1 MREEE
6 MGQDGVIGDV
16 RKLGSPEGGGLQDA
30 QAVPPRGSEANSV
43 PNPFALWFVLVCDA
57 SHLQIAQPS
66 FTLLRALY
74 LLSRKGLV
82 MQRFVLKNF
91 ERILVLLLV
100 ASMLAINSLI
110 EQKFAFLNF
119 YYLPIIMAGFYGGRR
134 FAVGSGLFV
143 VTLVLYFQATEGM
156 GMEAGLTQDALLTLV
171 PWGGFLIL
179 TGYVVGG
186 LAEQRAARLA
196 DLKNAYLAT
205 LEVLTFHIESAET
218 NQEGH
223 STRVAELAAAMGAE
237 LKLSDSEL
245 ENLRIASLLHEVGT
259 ADQRLLKLLSRS
271 VTDESVAVARA
282 LRGAAEIIAEYSH
295 YYEIVGDDW
304 DIEALPMA
312 IPVKVLAVADAFETL
327 QMATPV
333 RPAFTRWSALEEVE
347 KSAGKTFAREAVRAL
362 RVVAGRPE
370 LTAPAAKALRAS

>member
-1 MREEE
+1 
-6 MGQDGVIGDV
+6 
-16 RKLGSPEGGGLQDA
+16 
-30 QAVPPRGSEANSV
+30 
-43 PNPFALWFVLVCDA
+43 VL
-57 SHLQIAQPS
+57 
-66 FTLLRALY
+66 
-74 LLSRKGLV
+74 
-82 MQRFVLKNF
+82 QRFVLKYF

-100 ASMLAINSLI
+100 ASMFAINFLI
-110 EQKFAFLNF
+110 EQKFAFLSF
-119 YYLPIIMAGFYGGRR
+119 YYLPIILAGFYGGRR
-134 FAVGSGLFV
+134 FAVVSGLFIV
-143 VTLVLYFQATEGM
+143 SLVFYFQATQGV
-156 GMEAGLTQDALLTLV
+156 GMEAGLTEEAMLTLV

-186 LAEQRAARLA
+186 LAEQRAARLT

-205 LEVLTFHIESAET
+205 LEVLTFHIESAES

-237 LKLSDSEL
+237 LKLSDGEL

-271 VTDESVAVARA
+271 VTDASVTVARV

-312 IPVKVLAVADAFETL
+312 ITVKVLAVADAFETL

-370 LTAPAAKALRAS
+370 ALRAS

>member
-1 MREEE
+1 
-6 MGQDGVIGDV
+6 
-16 RKLGSPEGGGLQDA
+16 
-30 QAVPPRGSEANSV
+30 
-43 PNPFALWFVLVCDA
+43 VLNCDS
-57 SHLQIAQPS
+57 SHLQIAHGS
-66 FTLLRALY
+66 LTLVPAPY
-74 LLSRKGLV
+74 LLSGKGLV
-82 MQRFVLKNF
+82 IQQFVLRYF

-100 ASMLAINSLI
+100 ASMLVINSVI
-110 EQKFAFLNF
+110 EQKFAFLSF
-119 YYLPIIMAGFYGGRR
+119 YYLPIILAGFFVGRR
-134 FAVGSGLFV
+134 FAVGSGLFIAL
-143 VTLVLYFQATEGM
+143 LVFFLQAIEGF
-156 GMEAGLTQDALLTLV
+156 GMEAGLTQDALLTLI
-171 PWGGFLIL
+171 PWAGFLIL

-237 LKLSDSEL
+237 LKLSDGEL
-245 ENLRIASLLHEVGT
+245 ENLRVASLLHEVGT
-259 ADQRLLKLLSRS
+259 ADQRLLRLLSRS
-271 VTDESVAVARA
+271 VTDESLAVARA
-282 LRGAAEIIAEYSH
+282 LRGAAQIIAEYSH

-304 DIEALPMA
+304 DIESLPMA
-312 IPVKVLAVADAFETL
+312 VTVKVLAVADAFETL

-347 KSAGKTFAREAVRAL
+347 KAAGKTFAREAVRAL

-370 LTAPAAKALRAS
+370 ALRAS

>member
-119 YYLPIIMAGFYGGRR
+119 Y
-134 FAVGSGLFV
+134 
-143 VTLVLYFQATEGM
+143 
-156 GMEAGLTQDALLTLV
+156 
-171 PWGGFLIL
+171 
-179 TGYVVGG
+179 
-186 LAEQRAARLA
+186 
-196 DLKNAYLAT
+196 
-205 LEVLTFHIESAET
+205 
-218 NQEGH
+218 
-223 STRVAELAAAMGAE
+223 
-237 LKLSDSEL
+237 
-245 ENLRIASLLHEVGT
+245 
-259 ADQRLLKLLSRS
+259 
-271 VTDESVAVARA
+271 
-282 LRGAAEIIAEYSH
+282 
-295 YYEIVGDDW
+295 
-304 DIEALPMA
+304 
-312 IPVKVLAVADAFETL
+312 
-327 QMATPV
+327 
-333 RPAFTRWSALEEVE
+333 
-347 KSAGKTFAREAVRAL
+347 
-362 RVVAGRPE
+362 
-370 LTAPAAKALRAS
+370 

>member
-1 MREEE
+1 VV
-6 MGQDGVIGDV
+6 Q
-16 RKLGSPEGGGLQDA
+16 Q
-30 QAVPPRGSEANSV
+30 
-43 PNPFALWFVLVCDA
+43 
-57 SHLQIAQPS
+57 
-66 FTLLRALY
+66 
-74 LLSRKGLV
+74 
-82 MQRFVLKNF
+82 FVLKYF
-91 ERILVLLLV
+91 ERVLVVLLV
-100 ASMLAINSLI
+100 ASLLVINSLI
-110 EQKFAFLNF
+110 EQKFAFLSF
-119 YYLPIIMAGFYGGRR
+119 YYLPIILAGFYGGRR
-134 FAVGSGLFV
+134 FAVVSGLFIV
-143 VTLVLYFQATEGM
+143 SLVFFLQATQGM
-156 GMEAGLTQDALLTLV
+156 GMEPGLTQDATLTLV
-171 PWGGFLIL
+171 PWAGFLIL

-205 LEVLTFHIESAET
+205 LEVLTFHIESAES
-218 NQEGH
+218 NQQGH

-237 LKLSDSEL
+237 LELSEGEL

-312 IPVKVLAVADAFETL
+312 ITVKVLAVADAFETL

-370 LTAPAAKALRAS
+370 MAAPAKALRVS

>member
-1 MREEE
+1 LEER
-6 MGQDGVIGDV
+6 GFVI
-16 RKLGSPEGGGLQDA
+16 Q
-30 QAVPPRGSEANSV
+30 Q
-43 PNPFALWFVLVCDA
+43 
-57 SHLQIAQPS
+57 
-66 FTLLRALY
+66 
-74 LLSRKGLV
+74 
-82 MQRFVLKNF
+82 FVLKYF
-91 ERILVLLLV
+91 ERVLVLLLV
-100 ASMLAINSLI
+100 ASLLIINSLI
-110 EQKFAFLNF
+110 EQKFAFLSF
-119 YYLPIIMAGFYGGRR
+119 YYLPIILAGFNGGRR
-134 FAVGSGLFV
+134 FAVVSGLFIV
-143 VTLVLYFQATEGM
+143 SLVFFLQTTQGM
-156 GMEAGLTQDALLTLV
+156 GMEPGLTQDAMLTLV
-171 PWGGFLIL
+171 PWAGFLIL

-205 LEVLTFHIESAET
+205 LEVLTFHIESAES
-218 NQEGH
+218 NQQGH
-223 STRVAELAAAMGAE
+223 STRVAELAAAMGVE
-237 LKLSDSEL
+237 LELSEGEL
-245 ENLRIASLLHEVGT
+245 ENLRIAALLHEVGT

-312 IPVKVLAVADAFETL
+312 ITVKVLAVADAFETL

-370 LTAPAAKALRAS
+370 MAAPAKALRVS